1 MPTGLAGLLLA
12 AILAVAMS
20 NASGALNSLAAS
32 SVLDFS
38 ALLRKNREPARLLTI
53 ARRMTVFWGALLIF
67 LGLVNWGPVLE
78 AGLKVASFPFGS
90 LLGLF
95 LLGTFDEKANARGS
109 LVGMF
114 VGLLAVFA
122 VFRFTGVAFTWYVLI
137 GACVTYA
144 VGLLV
149 SRMWPDA
156 SKESTERRAIE
167 S

>member
-1 MPTGLAGLLLA
+1 
-12 AILAVAMS
+12 VAMS

-38 ALLRKNREPARLLTI
+38 VLRATKRDPAKLMPL
-53 ARRMTVFWGALLIF
+53 ARRMTLLWGALLIF

-95 LLGTFDEKANARGS
+95 LLGTFDQEANARGS

-114 VGLLAVFA
+114 AGLLTVFA
-122 VFRFTGVAFTWYVLI
+122 VFRFSTIAFTWYVMI

-144 VGLLV
+144 VGWIV
-149 SRMWPDA
+149 SRLWPYLA
-156 SKESTERRAIE
+156 NEGSKISAVER
-167 S
+167 